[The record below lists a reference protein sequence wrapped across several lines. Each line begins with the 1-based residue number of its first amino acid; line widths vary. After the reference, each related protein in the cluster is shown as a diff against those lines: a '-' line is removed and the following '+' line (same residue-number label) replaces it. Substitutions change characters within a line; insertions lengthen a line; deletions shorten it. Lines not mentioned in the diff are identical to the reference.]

1 MEHITKDENNS
12 SMILIAGLG
21 NPGGNYYKHR
31 HNLGFQFIDYVAQRL
46 SNNKKVDFITK
57 KKKADFISL
66 KIEDKD
72 VTLVKPLTFMNN
84 CGEGILFMAAF
95 LKIHEE
101 NILVV
106 YDDTDLDFGDLRL
119 RHSGNETNHSGILS
133 VEKLLKKENFTR
145 LRIGI
150 GKPKDQNG
158 KSLSDSKSLIEYVLS
173 DFTLVEEYQLEN
185 IVFKNAF
192 EVIKGFIKGCYNQA
206 YYELE
211 KAITKIKDEISRA
224 PSISYSE

>member
-1 MEHITKDENNS
+1 M
-12 SMILIAGLG
+12 
-21 NPGGNYYKHR
+21 
-31 HNLGFQFIDYVAQRL
+31 
-46 SNNKKVDFITK
+46 
-57 KKKADFISL
+57 
-66 KIEDKD
+66 
-72 VTLVKPLTFMNN
+72 
-84 CGEGILFMAAF
+84 
-95 LKIHEE
+95 
-101 NILVV
+101 
-106 YDDTDLDFGDLRL
+106 
-119 RHSGNETNHSGILS
+119 
-133 VEKLLKKENFTR
+133 KKENFTR

-192 EVIKGFIKGCYNQA
+192 EVIKGFIKGGYNQA

-211 KAITKIKDEISRA
+211 KARTKIKDEISRA